1 MKNRGPRRLSRETEG
16 HPRIE
21 LLVFT
26 EGVRTEVDYLT
37 HIHRAFRDSMLV
49 TIDTFHGGPLQLV
62 EHAVAAREEDLRA
75 QRRQRGRSRDQYWC
89 VFDTDEHPHMDQAL
103 ALAATNSIRV
113 AISNPCIELWF
124 LLHYFDQEAFIDRGS
139 VQRKWDQLTGS
150 KDKSVSAEQVADLI
164 ARFPAAKSRAARLD
178 RKHHLDGSPPLS
190 NPSSSM
196 KDLIEVLLT
205 QRLSRDS

>member
-1 MKNRGPRRLSRETEG
+1 
-16 HPRIE
+16 
-21 LLVFT
+21 
-26 EGVRTEVDYLT
+26 
-37 HIHRAFRDSMLV
+37 
-49 TIDTFHGGPLQLV
+49 
-62 EHAVAAREEDLRA
+62 
-75 QRRQRGRSRDQYWC
+75 
-89 VFDTDEHPHMDQAL
+89 MDQAL